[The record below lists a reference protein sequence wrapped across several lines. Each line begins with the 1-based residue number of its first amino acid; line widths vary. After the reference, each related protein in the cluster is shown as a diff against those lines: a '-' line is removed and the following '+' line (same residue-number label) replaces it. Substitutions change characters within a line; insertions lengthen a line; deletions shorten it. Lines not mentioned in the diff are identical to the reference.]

1 METKRAIVA
10 VLLSLIILV
19 GYQYFL
25 VPMVTPV
32 VDQGT
37 TSTSAT
43 AEQNNFQ
50 SAMPVEQAQPIA
62 VPQPYTANQLVEQT
76 TTGRDISVETAR
88 FAAVLSESGGGFKSF
103 KLKDYQKELTD
114 EPNPVELITTEMASE
129 LPLFFSWGVEP
140 ERARIVQLTAH
151 NESVTTSPDST
162 ATLTMSG
169 SLPSGIEITRTMLFD
184 DQDYRMRLQIEV
196 RNNSSQSLQG
206 APFLRLVNRPI
217 SANVNRVFHGPA
229 AYIDGELQE
238 IKPKKLA
245 EASQTMQ
252 GKVSWVAYES
262 TYFMCGIIPSDNDSA
277 RLLLSADENEKV
289 STVLSSDNN
298 ILAPQESHRYEYT
311 IYFGPKKLD
320 TLKSVGN
327 DLEKI
332 IDFGWF
338 DMMAK
343 PTLFLLK
350 FFYKYFQ
357 NYGFAIILVTIIIK
371 LIFWPI
377 SHKGMKS
384 MKNMQKIQPKM
395 AKLREK
401 YKEDQP
407 RLNEEMMKLYKT
419 YKINPLGGCLP
430 MVLQIPV
437 FFALYKVLLQTIELR
452 HAPFML
458 WITDLSAPD
467 RLYLGFHI
475 PYLDGLPVLTLL
487 MGGSMFLQ
495 QKMTPNS
502 GDPTQAKMM
511 LFLPVIFTFMFI
523 NFASGLVL
531 YWFLNNLLSMLQ
543 QYVINRQTEN
553 EAVTQQ

>member
-1 METKRAIVA
+1 METKRAIIA
-10 VLLSLIILV
+10 VILSLLILV

-25 VPMVTPV
+25 LPQIAPVVSPNAINTPV
-32 VDQGT
+32 
-37 TSTSAT
+37 
-43 AEQNNFQ
+43 AEQ
-50 SAMPVEQAQPIA
+50 SRGPIA
-62 VPQPYTANQLVEQT
+62 IPANDAQMTNSTRTPMPIAPSQMVEET
-76 TTGRDISVETAR
+76 TPGRDITIETAHY
-88 FAAVLSESGGGFKSF
+88 AAVVSESGGGFKSF
-103 KLKDYQKELTD
+103 KLKDYRKELAAD
-114 EPNPVELITTEMASE
+114 SEPVELINTEFASE

-140 ERARIVQLTAH
+140 ERARIALLTADQQT
-151 NESVTTSPDST
+151 VTTSENGKS
-162 ATLTMSG
+162 TLTMRG
-169 SLPSGIEITRTMLFD
+169 RLPSGIEITRTMLFD
-184 DQDYRMRLQIEV
+184 DQDYRIQMQIEV
-196 RNNSSQSLQG
+196 RNSSTQSLQG
-206 APFLRLVNRPI
+206 APFLRMVNKPI
-217 SANVNRVFHGPA
+217 SENTNRVFHGPA
-229 AYIDGELQE
+229 AFVDGKLQE
-238 IKPKKLA
+238 IKPSNLA
-245 EASQTMQ
+245 EEEQTLQ
-252 GKVSWVAYES
+252 GKISWAAYES
-262 TYFMCGIIPSDNDSA
+262 TYFMCGIIPAVSDSA
-277 RLLLSADENEKV
+277 LLRLSADQNEKV
-289 STVLSSDNN
+289 STILSGTTD
-298 ILAPQESHRYEYT
+298 IIAPQESRSYDYT

-320 TLKSVGN
+320 TLKTVGHN
-327 DLEKI
+327 LEKI

-343 PTLFLLK
+343 PTLYMLK

-395 AKLREK
+395 SKLREK

-430 MVLQIPV
+430 MLLQIPV

-467 RLYLGFHI
+467 RLFIGFNI
-475 PYLDGLPVLTLL
+475 PYLGGLPVLTLL

-495 QKMTPNS
+495 QKMTPS
-502 GDPTQAKMM
+502 TGDPNQARMM
-511 LFLPVIFTFMFI
+511 MFLPVIFTFMFI

-543 QYVINRQTEN
+543 QYVINRQTEA
-553 EAVTQQ
+553 EAL